1 MTIPKESIQE
11 LEQLYNDYK
20 NQYAG
25 LKEDYFGL
33 LYISNK
39 FGKKIQDIRNNV
51 AFGGNDYGIDGYYF
65 DRQTK
70 NFYLYQ
76 FKWSENHNLFKS
88 SLERIANNGLEML
101 FQPSYQDSSK
111 NDILLYAKSELDE
124 YRNIIEK
131 VYVDFVFKGDAE
143 KADASYGLDS
153 RREDIE
159 NKKYLLQEYFN
170 NKDIQFIVQFIGDR
184 KKPALPV
191 KKETFEFECSESI
204 TAIDPDTNAKMI
216 CCFIP
221 VLELH
226 KMYKG
231 LGHSFFSRNI
241 RAGLSPDNPP
251 NRKIRAALKEIV
263 INERTNPEVFTFHHN
278 GITIAAQSLKNS
290 DNSILISSP
299 RLLNGAQT
307 ICSLDKFIE
316 ANNDNPTFK
325 ENQEK
330 LKNLK
335 VIAKII
341 EYNVNSEYVTK
352 ITIANNQQNPVEPW
366 NLRANDKIQCD
377 LQDKFSEE
385 LAIYYS
391 RQENSFES
399 LSGEQLEELGIE
411 HQRDIKIKQ
420 LAQTFLGLNGEVD
433 NFSRLR
439 DVFESD
445 KIYKR
450 IFNEKCLDYDS
461 KTIVLGVKALLLL
474 NPVVRDMVEL
484 IAEKYKPA
492 LKASRNLIY
501 ALLIQGILNDSDLD
515 KNKQR
520 YGQGLTKEID
530 YKEYLKRIGTRKL
543 LKIIR
548 TMFKSNDYAKRIE
561 NENYTFLRTKE
572 AYNRAMSI
580 ACDLYGWNKIRKC

>member
-1 MTIPKESIQE
+1 MK
-11 LEQLYNDYK
+11 
-20 NQYAG
+20 
-25 LKEDYFGL
+25 
-33 LYISNK
+33 
-39 FGKKIQDIRNNV
+39 
-51 AFGGNDYGIDGYYF
+51 
-65 DRQTK
+65 
-70 NFYLYQ
+70 
-76 FKWSENHNLFKS
+76 
-88 SLERIANNGLEML
+88 
-101 FQPSYQDSSK
+101 
-111 NDILLYAKSELDE
+111 
-124 YRNIIEK
+124 
-131 VYVDFVFKGDAE
+131 
-143 KADASYGLDS
+143 
-153 RREDIE
+153 DIE
-159 NKKYLLQEYFN
+159 
-170 NKDIQFIVQFIGDR
+170 FIVQFIGDR
-184 KKPALPV
+184 KKPSRPV
-191 KKETFEFECSESI
+191 KKETYEIECSQSI
-204 TAIDPDTNAKMI
+204 TTVDPATNAKMI
-216 CCFIP
+216 CCFIS
-221 VLELH
+221 LSDLH
-226 KMYKG
+226 DIYKE

-241 RAGLSPDNPP
+241 RAGLSPENPP

-263 INERTNPEVFTFHHN
+263 INDRTNPEVFTFHHN

-290 DNSILISSP
+290 DNSISISSP

-316 ANNDNPTFK
+316 ANNDNPTYK
-325 ENQEK
+325 ENKEK
-330 LKNLK
+330 LKDLK

-377 LQDKFSEE
+377 LQDKLSED

-445 KIYKR
+445 KIYKK
-450 IFNEKCLDYDS
+450 IFNEKCLNYDS

-474 NPVVRDMVEL
+474 NPVMRDMIEL
-484 IAEKYKPA
+484 TAEKYKPA

-501 ALLIQGILNDSDLD
+501 ALLIQGVLNDSDLD

-520 YGQGLTKEID
+520 FGRGLIKEVD
-530 YKEYLKRIGTRKL
+530 YKEYLKKIGTRKI
-543 LKIIR
+543 LKIMR
-548 TMFKSNDYAKRIE
+548 TMFKYDDYAKRIV
-561 NENYTFLRTKE
+561 NEKYTFLRTKE
-572 AYNRAMSI
+572 SYNRAMSI
-580 ACDLYGWNKIRKC
+580 ACDLYGWNRIRKF